1 MAGDAHK
8 PQLAIKSPRS
18 EAPGRGLNCP
28 GRDTMNVP
36 DPRLDDDLDVEA
48 LLKSDKPYLA
58 CTFFGEPDERDVWD
72 TEVEAADDP
81 GSEWGA

>member
-1 MAGDAHK
+1 
-8 PQLAIKSPRS
+8 
-18 EAPGRGLNCP
+18 
-28 GRDTMNVP
+28 MNVP
-36 DPRLDDDLDVEA
+36 GQRSGDDLDVGA

-72 TEVEAADDP
+72 AEVEAADDP